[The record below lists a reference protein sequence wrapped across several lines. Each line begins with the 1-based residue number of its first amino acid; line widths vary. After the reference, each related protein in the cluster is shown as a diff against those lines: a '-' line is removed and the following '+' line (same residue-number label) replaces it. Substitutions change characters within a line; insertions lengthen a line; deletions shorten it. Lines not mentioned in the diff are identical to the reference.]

1 MAVRFSCSG
10 FRHSIPPRALSTPVA
25 CTPPFAVSNC
35 SSLRLFGPPSRQSA
49 FQIQTSSL
57 HLHSDRHHPSRCCGP
72 FFVWRPPPQPS
83 FRHHL
88 HHPAASRHDCCH
100 RQPVPAGRPGL
111 KTTLSMHE
119 TPASQRPVCTPDWPD
134 ASPCASQ
141 IPPLSQQFHNHHHH
155 RPSASISAPQY
166 VPETTGRPRPA
177 PTFTGR
183 LLPIV

>member
-10 FRHSIPPRALSTPVA
+10 FRHSIPPRALGTPVA

-57 HLHSDRHHPSRCCGP
+57 HLHSDRHHPSRCCSP

-119 TPASQRPVCTPDWPD
+119 TPASKRPVCSPDWPERVTLRRRFRRCLNNFTTTITT
-134 ASPCASQ
+134 AHRLPSQ
-141 IPPLSQQFHNHHHH
+141 LRN
-155 RPSASISAPQY
+155 